1 MARSA
6 SSATYVRRTTS
17 ESGGDEHHTFGDQFT
32 DDQIL
37 AGIRKRAGQ
46 YLVGT
51 ARTQRKLFEAELLKK
66 NRGRRRP
73 EADVKIA
80 KPQGE
85 ETYMLCRTA
94 GRREKEKAMRSRFS
108 FSLEGLSKDRRGP
121 SSRGV

>member
-1 MARSA
+1 
-6 SSATYVRRTTS
+6 VRRTTS
-17 ESGGDEHHTFGDQFT
+17 ESGGDEHHTFANQFT
-32 DDQIL
+32 DDRIL
-37 AGIRKRAGQ
+37 AGIRKRTGE

-73 EADVKIA
+73 EADAKIA

-85 ETYMLCRTA
+85 ETYMLCSTA

-108 FSLEGLSKDRRGP
+108 FSLEGLSEDRRGP